1 MIVRPVATE
10 HLPIFHH
17 FASTNGDLSM
27 TELNSKKKN
36 MLMMANIMNRNMMI
50 LWIEH
55 AKFRFNVYENSSISA
70 SLASFGTV
78 HQCANLPKNL

>member
-1 MIVRPVATE
+1 
-10 HLPIFHH
+10 
-17 FASTNGDLSM
+17 
-27 TELNSKKKN
+27 
-36 MLMMANIMNRNMMI
+36 MMANIMNRNMMI